1 MPFKDYILIPQT
13 CDCVTLHG
21 KGDVTSMIKLRT
33 FSGEIILGYPGGL
46 NVITRVLVTGRQEGQ
61 SPRRSYDGQKQT
73 SK

>member
-1 MPFKDYILIPQT
+1 
-13 CDCVTLHG
+13 
-21 KGDVTSMIKLRT
+21 MIKLRT